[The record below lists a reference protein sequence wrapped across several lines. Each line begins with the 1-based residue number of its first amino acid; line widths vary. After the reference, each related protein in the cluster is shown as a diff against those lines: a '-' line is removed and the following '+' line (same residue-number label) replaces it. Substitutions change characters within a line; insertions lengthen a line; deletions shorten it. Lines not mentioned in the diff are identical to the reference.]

1 MSTAESRIDARAAAL
16 AALRDRARQHDDPA
30 LECAID
36 DLARAVDAI
45 ALDRTAIA
53 GQLAAADARGDR
65 EARRAA
71 TIGRVAET
79 VNSSLEIE
87 VVLRRVLDTA
97 VEVMNAQRGFV
108 MIAGE
113 RTGELELTA
122 FYGLKPGALESEEM
136 RPSQTA
142 VRTVFETGEPI
153 FTADALRDPR
163 FSTQHSVRGLR
174 LRSIICVPLTI
185 RERRIGVVY
194 LDSQLTAN
202 VFARGDNELLMA
214 FANQAALA
222 IENARLFAEQ
232 RARLREIERLEERQ
246 ARVLASITDGVIT
259 LDAERRIV
267 GVNEAAATTLGI
279 DAHLLHGKP
288 SSALRAII
296 PELEVL
302 IADVVART
310 GAFEVAGHHPARG
323 ELTLEV
329 RIAPLDL
336 GDADDGTAVAI
347 TDLTERRR
355 LERLHRDDVEQ
366 RLAIRDA
373 FSRYV
378 APHVVEALLQSP
390 ERVTLGGERTIAT
403 IMFADISGFSE
414 LASRLDAEDVVD
426 ILNSYFASAVG
437 AIFKYDGLLDKF
449 YGDGLMAVFGPPRV
463 RADDAMRAVAVAR
476 ELHRAAATIDADGKR
491 LSLTVGLATGHVV
504 AGHIGSPRRLDFTV
518 IGDAV
523 NLAHRLQS
531 AAMPGRTLLDH
542 ATYSRAGSP
551 AAGRLEA
558 KIKGRDAPITVY
570 EL

>member
-1 MSTAESRIDARAAAL
+1 VSTAESRIDARAAAL
-16 AALRDRARQHDDPA
+16 VALRTRAAMHGDPE
-30 LECAID
+30 LTSAID
-36 DLARAVDAI
+36 DVARALDAI

-53 GQLAAADARGDR
+53 GRLAAADERGRR

-79 VNSSLEIE
+79 VNSSLEID
-87 VVLRRVLDTA
+87 VVLRRVLDIA
-97 VEVMNAQRGFV
+97 VDVMNAQRGFV
-108 MIAGE
+108 MIANE
-113 RTGELELTA
+113 RTGALELTVVH
-122 FYGLKPGALESEEM
+122 GLQPGALESDEM

-142 VRTVFETGEPI
+142 VQTVFQTGEPI

-174 LRSIICVPLTI
+174 LRSIICVPLAI
-185 RERRIGVVY
+185 RERCIGVVY
-194 LDSQLTAN
+194 LDSQMTTNL
-202 VFARGDNELLMA
+202 FARRDNDLLMA

-232 RARLREIERLEERQ
+232 RARLREIERLERRE

-259 LDAERRIV
+259 LNAVRHIV
-267 GVNEAAATTLGI
+267 SVNEAAATTLGI
-279 DAHLLHGKP
+279 DPRLLLGKP
-288 SSALRAII
+288 SSALRAVI
-296 PELEVL
+296 PELDVL
-302 IADVVART
+302 LADVVARA
-310 GAFEVAGHHPARG
+310 GAFEVSGHHPTRG

-329 RIAPLDL
+329 RIARLDL
-336 GDADDGTAVAI
+336 DDESEGTAVAI

-390 ERVTLGGERTIAT
+390 DRVTLGGERALAT
-403 IMFADISGFSE
+403 VMFADIVGFSE
-414 LASRLDAEDVVD
+414 LATQLDAEDVVD
-426 ILNSYFASAVG
+426 ILNSYFASAVA
-437 AIFKYDGLLDKF
+437 AIFKHDGLLDKF

-463 RADDAMRAVAVAR
+463 RADDAARAVAVAR
-476 ELHRAAATIDADGKR
+476 ELHRAAAAIDANGKR
-491 LSLTVGLATGHVV
+491 LALTVGLATGTVV

-523 NLAHRLQS
+523 NLAHRLQG
-531 AAMPGRTLLDH
+531 AAMPGRILLDH
-542 ATYSRAGSP
+542 ETYVRAGSP

-558 KIKGRDAPITVY
+558 KIKGREAPVTVY